1 MEIVMFSRKKLYFVY
16 LFVLL
21 LIPFVYNN
29 VYSDSIPEFKIMTEE
44 WEPYN
49 FKKDGIA
56 RGLSVDMLVL
66 MLDRVGSTQSRD
78 DIEILPWARGYDY
91 AQNQANTILFS
102 TTRIVEREEMF
113 KWVGPIFESI
123 FYVFAL
129 KSRNIKINSH
139 KELSSYKFGTLRD
152 DVVEN
157 ILIEKSDL
165 TLNDFYRSNN
175 NLHNTKMLAA
185 GRIDFVASSFET
197 LNVTCRKAGINPGI
211 FESVIILEKKSIY
224 YAFHKDTADS
234 VILTFQKAFD
244 ELKSEGVRD
253 EILKRYGK

>member
-1 MEIVMFSRKKLYFVY
+1 MLSRKKLYFVY
-16 LFVLL
+16 LVVMFLFL
-21 LIPFVYNN
+21 FINNN

-49 FKKDGIA
+49 FERDGIA
-56 RGLSVDMLVL
+56 KGLSVDMLAL

-78 DIEILPWARGYDY
+78 DIEVLPWARGYDY

-102 TTRIVEREEMF
+102 TTRIEEREEMF

-129 KSRNIKINSH
+129 KSRNITINSF
-139 KELSSYKFGTLRD
+139 KELSRYKFGTLRD

-157 ILIEKSDL
+157 LLIERSDL
-165 TLNDFYRSNN
+165 TLNDFYRSNS
-175 NLHNTKMLAA
+175 NLQNTKMLAA
-185 GRIDFVASSFET
+185 GRIDLVASSFET
-197 LNVTCRKAGINPGI
+197 LNVTCRKAGLNPDI

-244 ELKSEGVRD
+244 KLKSEGVLD
-253 EILKRYGK
+253 EILNKYGK